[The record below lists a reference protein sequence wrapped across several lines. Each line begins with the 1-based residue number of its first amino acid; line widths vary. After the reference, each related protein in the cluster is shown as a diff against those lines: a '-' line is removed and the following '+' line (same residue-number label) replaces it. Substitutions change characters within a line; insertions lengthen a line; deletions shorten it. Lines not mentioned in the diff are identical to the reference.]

1 MIRLSLG
8 IKLAIL
14 RSLNHR
20 ELNIPRVTTNYRNR
34 SFMLRENFKN
44 VGQSMNSQ
52 KEKDGY
58 EHFANH
64 KGG

>member
-1 MIRLSLG
+1 
-8 IKLAIL
+8 
-14 RSLNHR
+14 
-20 ELNIPRVTTNYRNR
+20 
-34 SFMLRENFKN
+34 MLRENSKN